1 MSEETVA
8 APLLQVKP
16 QHMTLTDATRE
27 ALQRAIQDGTFALE
41 SQLPPELEL
50 MRMLGVS
57 RTTLREA
64 LQRLEEQGLIIRRRG
79 RGTYVREKSIVKDL
93 STNFGI
99 SEMIT
104 AAEMKSGTRSSVVQE
119 KKATA
124 EVATALAISEGT
136 PVVVVERVRTADKRP
151 VVLSLDILPAELLGD
166 RPPDSIRLENQSLY
180 KYLSDELQIRVV
192 RGVARLS
199 PRAATADM
207 AGKLNV
213 RRGTPL
219 LCIAQT
225 DYAADDR
232 PVLHSIEY
240 HLPDAFVF
248 VINRK
253 GPHW

>member
-1 MSEETVA
+1 
-8 APLLQVKP
+8 
-16 QHMTLTDATRE
+16 MTLTDATSE
-27 ALQRAIQDGTFALE
+27 ALQRAILDGTFAPG
-41 SQLPPELEL
+41 SQLPPELDL
-50 MRMLGVS
+50 IRMLGVS

-93 STNFGI
+93 NTNFGI

-104 AAEMKSGTRSSVVQE
+104 AAGMKPGTQ
-119 KKATA
+119 ATA
-124 EVATALAISEGT
+124 VRQEQPTAEMAAALAIAEEV

-166 RPPDSIRLENQSLY
+166 RALNSIRLENQSLY
-180 KYLSDELQIRVV
+180 QYFSDELQIRVA

-199 PRAATADM
+199 PVAASADM
-207 AGKLNV
+207 AAKLNV

-219 LCIAQT
+219 LRIAQT
-225 DYAADDR
+225 DYDAADR

>member
-1 MSEETVA
+1 
-8 APLLQVKP
+8 
-16 QHMTLTDATRE
+16 MTLTDATRD
-27 ALQRAIQDGTFALE
+27 ALQRAIHDGTFAPG

-50 MRMLGVS
+50 IRMLGVS

-64 LQRLEEQGLIIRRRG
+64 LQRLEEQGLIVRRRG

-93 STNFGI
+93 NTNFGI

-104 AAEMKSGTRSSVVQE
+104 AASMKPGTQATAVRQE
-119 KKATA
+119 KAAA
-124 EVATALAISEGT
+124 EVVAALAISEGA
-136 PVVVVERVRTADKRP
+136 PVVVVERVRTADERP
-151 VVLSLDILPAELLGD
+151 VVLSLDIVPADLLGD
-166 RPPDSIRLENQSLY
+166 RALNSIHLENQSLY
-180 KYLSDELQIRVV
+180 QYFSDELQIRIA
-192 RGVARLS
+192 RGAARLS
-199 PRAATADM
+199 PVAATTDM
-207 AGKLNV
+207 AGKLDV

-219 LCIAQT
+219 LRIAQT
-225 DYAADDR
+225 DYDAADR

>member
-1 MSEETVA
+1 
-8 APLLQVKP
+8 
-16 QHMTLTDATRE
+16 
-27 ALQRAIQDGTFALE
+27 
-41 SQLPPELEL
+41 
-50 MRMLGVS
+50 
-57 RTTLREA
+57 
-64 LQRLEEQGLIIRRRG
+64 
-79 RGTYVREKSIVKDL
+79 
-93 STNFGI
+93 
-99 SEMIT
+99 
-104 AAEMKSGTRSSVVQE
+104 
-119 KKATA
+119 
-124 EVATALAISEGT
+124 
-136 PVVVVERVRTADKRP
+136 
-151 VVLSLDILPAELLGD
+151 LGD

-232 PVLHSIEY
+232 PVLHSLEY

>member
-1 MSEETVA
+1 MPEDTVA

-16 QHMTLTDATRE
+16 QHMTLTDATSE
-27 ALQRAIQDGTFALE
+27 ALHRAILDGTFASG

-50 MRMLGVS
+50 IRMLGVS

-64 LQRLEEQGLIIRRRG
+64 LKRLEEQGLIVRRRG
-79 RGTYVREKSIVKDL
+79 LGTYVREKSIVKDL
-93 STNFGI
+93 NTNFGI

-104 AAEMKSGTRSSVVQE
+104 AAGMKPGTRATAVRQE
-119 KKATA
+119 KATTEA
-124 EVATALAISEGT
+124 ATALAIAEGA
-136 PVVVVERVRTADKRP
+136 PVVVVERVRTADRRP

-166 RPPDSIRLENQSLY
+166 RALNSTHLQSQSLY
-180 KYLSDELQIRVV
+180 KYFSDELQIRVL

-199 PRAATADM
+199 PVAATAEM
-207 AGKLNV
+207 ADKLDV

-219 LCIAQT
+219 LRIAQT
-225 DYAADDR
+225 DYDAADR

-248 VINRK
+248 VINRR